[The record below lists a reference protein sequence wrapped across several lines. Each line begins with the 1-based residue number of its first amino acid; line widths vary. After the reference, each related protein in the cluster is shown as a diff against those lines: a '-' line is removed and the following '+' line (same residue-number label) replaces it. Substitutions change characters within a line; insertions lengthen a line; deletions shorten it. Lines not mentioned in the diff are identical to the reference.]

1 MRIILYNQYYLFED
15 YPMEKIDRILE
26 RNFKEKAGLPD
37 WIVVALIDEKL
48 ARNEWYYNDN

>member
-15 YPMEKIDRILE
+15 YPMEKIEKILE
-26 RNFKEKAGLPD
+26 NNFQKDSLPD